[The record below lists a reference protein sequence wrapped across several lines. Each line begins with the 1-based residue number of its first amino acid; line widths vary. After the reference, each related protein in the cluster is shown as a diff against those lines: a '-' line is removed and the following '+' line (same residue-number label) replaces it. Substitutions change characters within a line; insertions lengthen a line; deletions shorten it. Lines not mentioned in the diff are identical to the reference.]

1 MIFPGK
7 ITAQG
12 VALAPS
18 RSDATGGSALD
29 GDLDRQDNAR
39 RRWTGQ
45 PHSRGVSNCGPRGR
59 VTAGHY
65 RLGGSGDS
73 RPASARRTR
82 RASARQGRGFA
93 DAPGRGQTPAIPSW
107 DPGPGGHPRRASCH
121 FSALRVSCSHSLRQA
136 KARRGAGVPLKWLV
150 EKVVTAPDRLRMRGV

>member
-73 RPASARRTR
+73 RPASAAAPGSAP
-82 RASARQGRGFA
+82 RARGRGTA
-93 DAPGRGQTPAIPSW
+93 DAPGADDAATDAGTAKIRPEDEKD
-107 DPGPGGHPRRASCH
+107 DPDER
-121 FSALRVSCSHSLRQA
+121 
-136 KARRGAGVPLKWLV
+136 
-150 EKVVTAPDRLRMRGV
+150 